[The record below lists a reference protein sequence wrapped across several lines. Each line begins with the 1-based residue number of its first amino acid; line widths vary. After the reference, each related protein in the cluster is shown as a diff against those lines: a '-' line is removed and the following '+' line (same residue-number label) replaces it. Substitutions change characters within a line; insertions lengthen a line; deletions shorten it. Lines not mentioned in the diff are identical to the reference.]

1 MWPGQR
7 TRQGVRGLPSPPAR
21 YDPPNSRATPATAA
35 RPRGRCRRRTP
46 PRQGVVRCHPKPKAP
61 RSQAESLGLTPR
73 EAEVLALVAEGRTNR
88 QIGQTLFITEK
99 NASLHVSH
107 ILASSPWSA
116 VARRPRLLTAWAC
129 ASNDLTW
136 SGRSSLVQAGQGRRS
151 HPWRQVQ
158 HVRPAAG
165 SDLELLRL
173 ARVEVAIQ
181 CYALCR
187 RYTARYDDLLCL
199 SAGGHAEDD
208 DIAAGSTG
216 ASPTPGGCRLVNR
229 ASHQASVRG

>member
-1 MWPGQR
+1 M
-7 TRQGVRGLPSPPAR
+7 
-21 YDPPNSRATPATAA
+21 
-35 RPRGRCRRRTP
+35 
-46 PRQGVVRCHPKPKAP
+46 VRCHPQTQGTAFSG
-61 RSQAESLGLTPR
+61 RILGLTPR

-107 ILASSPWSA
+107 ILAKLGVVGRGQA
-116 VARRPRLLTAWAC
+116 PRLLTAWAC

-181 CYALCR
+181 CHALCR